1 MITGSFIMIS
11 EGEIKERRKKRE
23 TELRKMVYE
32 EYENFK
38 IYISFYELPE
48 IKKIT
53 FMNMRGCDAAVS
65 PIFSSE
71 LEIFKGQMSYGVF
84 KSYFIS

>member
-1 MITGSFIMIS
+1 M
-11 EGEIKERRKKRE
+11 
-23 TELRKMVYE
+23 RKMVYE

-71 LEIFKGQMSYGVF
+71 LEIR
-84 KSYFIS
+84 INENI

>member
-71 LEIFKGQMSYGVF
+71 LEIRINENILRPNVLWS
-84 KSYFIS
+84 I

>member
-48 IKKIT
+48 IKIT

-65 PIFSSE
+65 PIF
-71 LEIFKGQMSYGVF
+71 Q
-84 KSYFIS
+84 

>member
-38 IYISFYELPE
+38 IYTINEQ
-48 IKKIT
+48 I
-53 FMNMRGCDAAVS
+53 
-65 PIFSSE
+65 
-71 LEIFKGQMSYGVF
+71 
-84 KSYFIS
+84 

>member
-48 IKKIT
+48 IKKIALMFRT
-53 FMNMRGCDAAVS
+53 
-65 PIFSSE
+65 
-71 LEIFKGQMSYGVF
+71 L
-84 KSYFIS
+84 

>member
-71 LEIFKGQMSYGVF
+71 LEIRINEKYLRPNVLWS
-84 KSYFIS
+84 I

>member
-38 IYISFYELPE
+38 IMVKNQVQKRR
-48 IKKIT
+48 IKKVGRWLHMMLDYEDKRMVALIKKYLKEVVD
-53 FMNMRGCDAAVS
+53 NDGRKD
-65 PIFSSE
+65 
-71 LEIFKGQMSYGVF
+71 
-84 KSYFIS
+84 

>member
-48 IKKIT
+48 IKKNN
-53 FMNMRGCDAAVS
+53 FYEYAWM
-65 PIFSSE
+65 
-71 LEIFKGQMSYGVF
+71 
-84 KSYFIS
+84 